1 VVNDLQGDG
10 IDPSELE
17 MSELLKRA
25 LQSGGRK

>member
-1 VVNDLQGDG
+1 VVNELQGEG
-10 IDPSELE
+10 KEPSELE